1 MKPVFL
7 EEMAQQV
14 EEGLRL
20 FLPPVDSLRPWLE
33 ESMRYSTF
41 APGKRIRPVLLLEV
55 NRVLGGGVERALPAA
70 CALEMVHTFSLVH
83 DDLPGMD
90 DDDLR
95 RGQATCHKVYG
106 EGMAILAGD
115 GLLAGA
121 FLTLIGH
128 LEGTDQVIRCQQE
141 LGEATMRLIRGQAAD
156 IRWSGSPPSSEKLE
170 AIHRDKTACLLRCAC
185 RMGALVAGGS
195 NEDVEQFGRYGEAL
209 GLAFQIVDD
218 LLDLSGDRDSLGK
231 TAGKDE
237 KSQKITAPAVYG
249 VEASR
254 NRARDLVGQAKSLVA
269 EYAESSGLKQLA
281 DYCLERSG

>member
-7 EEMAQQV
+7 EEMGQQV
-14 EEGLRL
+14 EEALRR

-55 NRVLGGGVERALPAA
+55 NRVLGGGLERALPAA

-115 GLLAGA
+115 GLLVGA
-121 FLTLIGH
+121 FLTLIRH
-128 LEGTDQVIRCQQE
+128 LEGTDRVIRCQQE

-156 IRWSGSPPSSEKLE
+156 IRWSGSLPSSEKLE

-254 NRARDLVGQAKSLVA
+254 NRARELVGQAKTFVA
-269 EYAESSGLKQLA
+269 GYAESRGLKQLA
-281 DYCLERSG
+281 EYCLERSG